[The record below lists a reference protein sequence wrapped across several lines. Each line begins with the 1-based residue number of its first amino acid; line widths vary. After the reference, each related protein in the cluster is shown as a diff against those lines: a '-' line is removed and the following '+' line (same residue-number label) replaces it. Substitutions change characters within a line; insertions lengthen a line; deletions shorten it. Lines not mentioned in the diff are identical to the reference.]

1 MRIVSWPLRLLG
13 FLAWFSWHMCA
24 STARMVGLIV
34 RPHLACRGIIAEV
47 SSGCRTR
54 AEIAMLSVLIS
65 LTPGTLVVATR
76 REEDGRWTLFVNDLF
91 ARDAGATRTQTA
103 DLEARMMVALHP
115 TRTRRTP

>member
-1 MRIVSWPLRLLG
+1 MRTLTWPLRLLG

-34 RPHLACRGIIAEV
+34 RPHLACHGIIAEV
-47 SSGCRTR
+47 STGCHTR
-54 AEIAMLSVLIS
+54 VEIAILSVLIS

-76 REEDGRWTLFVNDLF
+76 REENGGWTLFVNDLF
-91 ARDAGATRTQTA
+91 TGEAEVTRAQIA
-103 DLEARMMVALHP
+103 DLETRMMVAVHP